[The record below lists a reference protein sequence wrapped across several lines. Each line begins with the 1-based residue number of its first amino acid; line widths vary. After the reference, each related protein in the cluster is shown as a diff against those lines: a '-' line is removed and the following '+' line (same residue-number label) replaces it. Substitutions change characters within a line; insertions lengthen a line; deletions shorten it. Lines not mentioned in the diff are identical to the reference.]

1 MQIVIYRR
9 SRPRSWCS
17 VSSARSARPR
27 RRDLLRDARPLK
39 LVRRRTRT
47 LRPIKIGVRWRIDR
61 CFLAD
66 VFQSQV
72 HCFYIRCVVTENGST
87 LWRSVQSTQI
97 SQITMTKDETGK
109 KVAALVGTGAVGTVT
124 AGMTGAVGAIG
135 SLLGCTSTGIAAGST
150 MASMMSAAATTGVG
164 GAIVATLQ
172 SAGTVFAA
180 ATGGSV
186 LAASAAIAAP
196 IAAAAGIYYWLWPE
210 SKKKED
216 EEKEEKNS
224 AYIKLK

>member
-1 MQIVIYRR
+1 MFSCRR
-9 SRPRSWCS
+9 
-17 VSSARSARPR
+17 VAR
-27 RRDLLRDARPLK
+27 
-39 LVRRRTRT
+39 VR
-47 LRPIKIGVRWRIDR
+47 
-61 CFLAD
+61 
-66 VFQSQV
+66 V
-72 HCFYIRCVVTENGST
+72 HCFYIGCVVTENGFT
-87 LWRSVQSTQI
+87 LWLSVQSTQV

-109 KVAALVGTGAVGTVT
+109 KVAALVGTGAVRTVT
-124 AGMTGAVGAIG
+124 AGMTGAVGAVG

-210 SKKKED
+210 SEKKED
-216 EEKEEKNS
+216 KEKEEKNS